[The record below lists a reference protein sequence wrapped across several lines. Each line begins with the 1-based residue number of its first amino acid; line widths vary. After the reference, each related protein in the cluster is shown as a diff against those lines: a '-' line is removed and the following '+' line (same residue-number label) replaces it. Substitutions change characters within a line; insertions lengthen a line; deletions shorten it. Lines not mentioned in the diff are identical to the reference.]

1 LTGTFLGAGHLER
14 DWEKVG
20 IDCAMDNRRQTV
32 HNYYSSGGIDR
43 VSARRRDDRW
53 LADRLEADTTRFI
66 PVWDQKNLFT
76 TRGAGLEPVFLPAGD
91 VRDLLPG
98 AESLTLLGVA
108 DGSAYFALG
117 LTTGSPPDG
126 VAARGRFRDLRQV
139 APLLGERAGAL
150 LAYARAMTY
159 WHGRHRFCG
168 SCGSPTRSVEG
179 GMLRVCTNAEC
190 GQHHFPRTD
199 PAIIVLVTCGEHC
212 LLGRQPSWPAGMHST
227 IAGFVE
233 PGESLED
240 TLVRE
245 VREETGVE
253 VKEMTYHS
261 SQPWP
266 FPSSLMLGFTAVAA
280 DRSLQVDQNELETAG
295 WFTRADLLGR
305 LQAGTLR
312 LPSPVSVAY
321 RLIEGWFDAGDLGQ
335 LRDHLAGQVRA

>member
-1 LTGTFLGAGHLER
+1 
-14 DWEKVG
+14 
-20 IDCAMDNRRQTV
+20 MDNRKQTV
-32 HNYYSSGGIDR
+32 PNYYSSYGIDR

-76 TRGAGLEPVFLPAGD
+76 ARGERLEPVFLPA
-91 VRDLLPG
+91 RDARDWVPG

-117 LTTGSPPDG
+117 LPSRAGSSPNPDG
-126 VAARGRFRDLRQV
+126 LAAWGRFRDLRQV
-139 APLLGERAGAL
+139 APLLGERDGAL

-168 SCGSPTRSVEG
+168 DCGSPTRSVEG
-179 GMLRVCTNAEC
+179 GMLRVCTNSQC

-212 LLGRQPSWPAGMHST
+212 LLGRKAAWPAGMHST

-240 TLVRE
+240 TLIRE
-245 VREETGVE
+245 VWEETGVE
-253 VKEMTYHS
+253 VKAMAYHS

-280 DRSLQVDQNELETAG
+280 GRTVRVDEDELEHAD
-295 WFTRADLLGR
+295 WFTREDLRSQLK
-305 LQAGTLR
+305 AGTLK
-312 LPSPVSVAY
+312 LPSLVSVAY
-321 RLIEGWFDAGDLGQ
+321 RLIEGWFDAGDLGR
-335 LRDHLAGQVRA
+335 LKDLLAS

>member
-1 LTGTFLGAGHLER
+1 
-14 DWEKVG
+14 
-20 IDCAMDNRRQTV
+20 MDNRRQAV
-32 HNYYSSGGIDR
+32 HNYYSSYGIDR

-76 TRGAGLEPVFLPAGD
+76 TRGDGLEPVFLPAGD
-91 VRDLLPG
+91 ARDLVSG
-98 AESLTLLGVA
+98 ADSLTLLGIA
-108 DGSAYFALG
+108 DDSAYFGLG
-117 LTTGSPPDG
+117 LPGGSLPDG
-126 VAARGRFRDLRQV
+126 LSARGRFRDLRQV
-139 APLLGERAGAL
+139 APLLGERDGAL
-150 LAYARAMTY
+150 LAYARAMAY
-159 WHGRHRFCG
+159 WHHRHRFCG

-179 GMLRVCTNAEC
+179 GMLRVCADAQC
-190 GQHHFPRTD
+190 GLQHFPRTD
-199 PAIIVLVTCGEHC
+199 PAIIVLVTCGEYC

-253 VKEMTYHS
+253 VIEMTYHS

-266 FPSSLMLGFTAVAA
+266 FPSSLMLGFTALAA
-280 DRSLQVDQNELETAG
+280 DRSLRVDQDELEAAG
-295 WFTRADLLGR
+295 WFTRADLLDR

-335 LRDHLAGQVRA
+335 LKDFSAL

>member
-1 LTGTFLGAGHLER
+1 
-14 DWEKVG
+14 
-20 IDCAMDNRRQTV
+20 MDKRRQTV
-32 HNYYSSGGIDR
+32 HNYYASCGIDR

-66 PVWDQKNLFT
+66 PVWNQKNLFT
-76 TRGAGLEPVFLPAGD
+76 TQGEGLEPVFLPACD
-91 VRDLLPG
+91 AREWVPG

-117 LTTGSPPDG
+117 LPASAQAPDEL
-126 VAARGRFRDLRQV
+126 AARGRFRDLRQV
-139 APLLGERAGAL
+139 APLLGERDGAL
-150 LAYARAMTY
+150 LAYARAMAY
-159 WHGRHRFCG
+159 WHGRTRFCG
-168 SCGSPTRSVEG
+168 TCGSPTRSVEG
-179 GMLRVCTNAEC
+179 GMLRVCTNAQC

-199 PAIIVLVTCGEHC
+199 PAIIVLVTCGEYC
-212 LLGRQPSWPAGMHST
+212 LLGRQPTWPAGMHST

-245 VREETGVE
+245 VWEETGVE

-280 DRSLQVDQNELETAG
+280 DRSLRVDQDELETAG

-305 LQAGTLR
+305 LKAGTLR

-335 LRDHLAGQVRA
+335 LRDCLKNL

>member
-1 LTGTFLGAGHLER
+1 
-14 DWEKVG
+14 
-20 IDCAMDNRRQTV
+20 MDNRWQAV
-32 HNYYSSGGIDR
+32 HNYYSSYGIDR
-43 VSARRRDDRW
+43 VAARRRDDRW

-76 TRGAGLEPVFLPAGD
+76 TRGENLEPVFLPACD
-91 VRDLLPG
+91 ARDLVPG

-117 LTTGSPPDG
+117 LPASAQPPFGAAGSPPDG

-139 APLLGERAGAL
+139 APLLGERDGAL
-150 LAYARAMTY
+150 LAYARAMAY

-168 SCGSPTRSVEG
+168 TCGSPTRSVEG
-179 GMLRVCTNAEC
+179 GMLRVCTDAQC
-190 GQHHFPRTD
+190 DQQHFPRTD

-253 VKEMTYHS
+253 VKEMAYHS

-266 FPSSLMLGFTAVAA
+266 FPSSLMLGFTATAA
-280 DRSLQVDQNELETAG
+280 DRSLCVDRDELEAAG
-295 WFTRADLLGR
+295 WFTREDLLGR
-305 LQAGTLR
+305 LKVGTLR

-321 RLIEGWFDAGDLGQ
+321 RLIEGWFDAGDLGL
-335 LRDHLAGQVRA
+335 LRDHLAGQARA

>member
-1 LTGTFLGAGHLER
+1 
-14 DWEKVG
+14 
-20 IDCAMDNRRQTV
+20 MDTRRQTV
-32 HNYYSSGGIDR
+32 RNYYSSGGIDR
-43 VSARRRDDRW
+43 VATRRRDDRW
-53 LADRLEADTTRFI
+53 LADRLAADTTRFVL
-66 PVWDQKNLFT
+66 VWDQKNLFT
-76 TRGAGLEPVFLPAGD
+76 PRGDGLEPVFLPACD
-91 VRDLLPG
+91 VRDFIPG

-108 DGSAYFALG
+108 GDSAYFALG
-117 LTTGSPPDG
+117 LPSSAQPPLGVAGSPPDG

-139 APLLGERAGAL
+139 APLLGERDGAL
-150 LAYARAMTY
+150 LAYARAMAY

-168 SCGSPTRSVEG
+168 TCGSPTRSVEG
-179 GMLRVCTNAEC
+179 GMLRVCADAQC

-199 PAIIVLVTCGEHC
+199 PAIIVLVTCGEHG

-253 VKEMTYHS
+253 VVDMTYHS

-280 DRSLQVDQNELETAG
+280 DLLLRVDHDELETAG
-295 WFTRADLLGR
+295 WFTRQDLLSR

-321 RLIEGWFDAGDLGQ
+321 RLIQGWFDAGDVGQ
-335 LRDHLAGQVRA
+335 LKDHLQ

>member
-1 LTGTFLGAGHLER
+1 
-14 DWEKVG
+14 
-20 IDCAMDNRRQTV
+20 MDNHKHTL
-32 HNYYSSGGIDR
+32 HNYYSSHDIDR
-43 VSARRRDDRW
+43 VSTRRRDNQW
-53 LADRLEADTTRFI
+53 LAARLEADTTRFI

-76 TRGAGLEPVFLPAGD
+76 TRGEALEPVFLPARD
-91 VRDLLPG
+91 ARDLVPG
-98 AESLTLLGVA
+98 AESLTLLGIA

-117 LTTGSPPDG
+117 MPLAGSPPDPNG
-126 VAARGRFRDLRQV
+126 LAARGRFRDLRQV
-139 APLLGERAGAL
+139 APLLDERDGAL

-168 SCGSPTRSVEG
+168 DCGSPTRSVEG
-179 GMLRVCTNAEC
+179 GMLRVCTNSQC
-190 GQHHFPRTD
+190 GQQHFPRTD
-199 PAIIVLVTCGEHC
+199 PAIIVLVTCGERC
-212 LLGRQPSWPAGMHST
+212 LLGRKASWPAGMHST

-240 TLVRE
+240 TLIRE

-280 DRSLQVDQNELETAG
+280 DPSILVDEDELETAG
-295 WFTRADLLGR
+295 WFAREDLLSR
-305 LQAGTLR
+305 LKAGTLR

-321 RLIEGWFDAGDLGQ
+321 RLIEGWFDAGDLGR
-335 LRDHLAGQVRA
+335 LKDLTTR

>member
-1 LTGTFLGAGHLER
+1 
-14 DWEKVG
+14 
-20 IDCAMDNRRQTV
+20 MDNRRQTL
-32 HNYYSSGGIDR
+32 HNYYSSYGIDR
-43 VSARRRDDRW
+43 VSARRRDDQW
-53 LADRLEADTTRFI
+53 LTARLEADTTRFI

-76 TRGAGLEPVFLPAGD
+76 TKGDGLEPVFLPACD
-91 VRDLLPG
+91 ARDLVPG

-108 DGSAYFALG
+108 DDSAYFALG
-117 LTTGSPPDG
+117 LPASAQPPFGPAGSPPDG
-126 VAARGRFRDLRQV
+126 MAARGGRFRDLRQV
-139 APLLGERAGAL
+139 APLLGERDGAL

-168 SCGSPTRSVEG
+168 NCGSPTRSVEG
-179 GMLRVCTNAEC
+179 GMLRVCTNAQC

-240 TLVRE
+240 TLIRE

-253 VKEMTYHS
+253 VKEMAYHS

-280 DRSLQVDQNELETAG
+280 DRSLRVDQDELEAAG
-295 WFTRADLLGR
+295 WFTREDLLSR
-305 LQAGTLR
+305 LKAGTLR

-321 RLIEGWFDAGDLGQ
+321 RLIEGWFDASDLGQ
-335 LRDHLAGQVRA
+335 LKDLQRPPEKS

>member
-1 LTGTFLGAGHLER
+1 
-14 DWEKVG
+14 
-20 IDCAMDNRRQTV
+20 MDNRRQTV
-32 HNYYSSGGIDR
+32 HNYYSSCGLDR

-76 TRGAGLEPVFLPAGD
+76 TRGERLEPVFLPACD
-91 VRDLLPG
+91 ARDLVPG

-108 DGSAYFALG
+108 GDSAYFALG
-117 LTTGSPPDG
+117 LPASAQPPDG
-126 VAARGRFRDLRQV
+126 LAAWGRFRDLRQV
-139 APLLGERAGAL
+139 APLLGERDGAL
-150 LAYARAMTY
+150 LACARAMAY

-168 SCGSPTRSVEG
+168 VCGSPTRSVEG
-179 GMLRVCTNAEC
+179 GMLRVCANAQC

-245 VREETGVE
+245 VWEETGVQ
-253 VKEMTYHS
+253 VKEMAYHS

-280 DRSLQVDQNELETAG
+280 DRSLRVDQDELETAG
-295 WFTRADLLGR
+295 WFTRADLLSR
-305 LQAGTLR
+305 LKAGTLR

-321 RLIEGWFDAGDLGQ
+321 RLIEGWYDAGDLGR
-335 LRDHLAGQVRA
+335 LKDLLKTL

>member
-1 LTGTFLGAGHLER
+1 
-14 DWEKVG
+14 
-20 IDCAMDNRRQTV
+20 MDNRRQTV
-32 HNYYSSGGIDR
+32 HNYYSSCGLDR

-53 LADRLEADTTRFI
+53 LADRLEAGTTHFI

-76 TRGAGLEPVFLPAGD
+76 TKGERLEPVFLPACD
-91 VRDLLPG
+91 ARDLVPG
-98 AESLTLLGVA
+98 AESLTLLGVTG
-108 DGSAYFALG
+108 DGAYFALG
-117 LTTGSPPDG
+117 LPAGAQPPDG
-126 VAARGRFRDLRQV
+126 LAAWGRFRDLRQV
-139 APLLGERAGAL
+139 APLLGERDGAL
-150 LAYARAMTY
+150 LAYARAMAY

-168 SCGSPTRSVEG
+168 VCGSPTRSVEG
-179 GMLRVCTNAEC
+179 GMLRVCTNAQC

-245 VREETGVE
+245 VWEETGVE
-253 VKEMTYHS
+253 VKEMAYHS

-280 DRSLQVDQNELETAG
+280 DRSLRVDQDELETAG
-295 WFTRADLLGR
+295 WFTRADLLSR
-305 LQAGTLR
+305 LKAGTLR

-321 RLIEGWFDAGDLGQ
+321 RLIEGWYDAGDLGR
-335 LRDHLAGQVRA
+335 LKDLLKTL

>member
-1 LTGTFLGAGHLER
+1 
-14 DWEKVG
+14 
-20 IDCAMDNRRQTV
+20 MDNRRPTV

-43 VSARRRDDRW
+43 VSARRRDDCW
-53 LADRLEADTTRFI
+53 LADRLAADTTRFI

-76 TRGAGLEPVFLPAGD
+76 TRGDGLEPVFLPAGD

-117 LTTGSPPDG
+117 LTAGSPPDG

-139 APLLGERAGAL
+139 APLLGERDGAL
-150 LAYARAMTY
+150 LAYARAMAY

-179 GMLRVCTNAEC
+179 GMLRVCTDARC

-280 DRSLQVDQNELETAG
+280 DRSLQVDQDELETAG

-321 RLIEGWFDAGDLGQ
+321 RLIEGWFDAGDLGR
-335 LRDHLAGQVRA
+335 LRDALAGQARA